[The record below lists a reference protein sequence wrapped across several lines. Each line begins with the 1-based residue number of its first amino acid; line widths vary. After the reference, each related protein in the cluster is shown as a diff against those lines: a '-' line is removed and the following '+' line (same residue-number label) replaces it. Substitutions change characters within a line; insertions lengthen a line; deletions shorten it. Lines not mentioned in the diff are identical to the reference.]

1 MNIKKLYLFI
11 IFFSISIAQT
21 HFTIPQNVW
30 RLSIEQ
36 KYKVGNWKGHDG
48 RNGWNDFPYKLDNV
62 VNIINQQWKNEINTQ
77 SILIEY
83 GITNRSNFH
92 LNVPIIRNFK
102 QTHSWLSP
110 ATNID
115 TLMQLYHPPEKSTSG
130 LGDVTLGLNLLL
142 IGNPAWRGGKNK
154 FSLYSGFDI
163 TMPFGKPIMKFNPK
177 DIDENGV
184 PKQFN
189 QLPIGKGLTQWKMRV
204 FGEFYRKFAGR
215 LININWS
222 SNISLFSREQINP
235 AISFLAVNKTIT
247 PDSLA
252 RSIGSVLYE
261 QGSQLY
267 GSIIGQIEVF
277 PKKCFISIGMDWMIS
292 GKDKYFSNNDSWDEW
307 MVERQNYDTKK
318 SISSQLIKINLLNV
332 DPLDR
337 FGPLP
342 FELEIGARWFVPV
355 ITKHSFGYTST
366 WIRISSYFQAW

>member
-1 MNIKKLYLFI
+1 M
-11 IFFSISIAQT
+11 
-21 HFTIPQNVW
+21 
-30 RLSIEQ
+30 
-36 KYKVGNWKGHDG
+36 
-48 RNGWNDFPYKLDNV
+48 
-62 VNIINQQWKNEINTQ
+62 
-77 SILIEY
+77 
-83 GITNRSNFH
+83 
-92 LNVPIIRNFK
+92 
-102 QTHSWLSP
+102 
-110 ATNID
+110 
-115 TLMQLYHPPEKSTSG
+115 
-130 LGDVTLGLNLLL
+130 
-142 IGNPAWRGGKNK
+142 
-154 FSLYSGFDI
+154 
-163 TMPFGKPIMKFNPK
+163 
-177 DIDENGV
+177 
-184 PKQFN
+184 
-189 QLPIGKGLTQWKMRV
+189 
-204 FGEFYRKFAGR
+204 
-215 LININWS
+215 
-222 SNISLFSREQINP
+222 FSREQINP